1 VGAAAPT
8 RAIGLRQ
15 TVAAPCA
22 GREHVGSEL
31 GRALRALTPS
41 AKVAAEAALTTDE
54 ATSEY
59 LYDCVLAAR
68 SVDELAE
75 CHWDP

>member
-1 VGAAAPT
+1 
-8 RAIGLRQ
+8 
-15 TVAAPCA
+15 
-22 GREHVGSEL
+22 
-31 GRALRALTPS
+31 LTPS
-41 AKVAAEAALTTDE
+41 ARAAAEAALTTDE